1 MTFESP
7 TILAPTCNNF
17 GPRMIKSHY
26 SKISRPSSGD
36 NHEPRPRQLLS
47 LFFLAQLIPKVMRT
61 PYREVA
67 AGGWQLD
74 PRFLDILKNR
84 NLNDILFG
92 WQPALEATGLRISTS
107 LVGSLA
113 EENKWKR
120 LPPGLLWSFCL
131 STWPWNNNSTSRT
144 DCIASAARAA
154 LCSWLC
160 TKHVTW
166 SWNIPQR
173 KTKQTFA
180 HTAVAGIFSR
190 RRQGGADELHFKVPS
205 FQRSGDTHVT
215 PENRVNNCGQSAT
228 VSVLSLPIRPVVNS
242 AQWAGR

>member
-74 PRFLDILKNR
+74 LRFLDILKNR

-173 KTKQTFA
+173 KKKQNKRS
-180 HTAVAGIFSR
+180 HTLQSLEYSPADDREEQTSCISR
-190 RRQGGADELHFKVPS
+190 SRVSKGQVTHMWRPRIKSTTAAN
-205 FQRSGDTHVT
+205 QRLSRYCRFLSD
-215 PENRVNNCGQSAT
+215 QS
-228 VSVLSLPIRPVVNS
+228 
-242 AQWAGR
+242 